1 MVSSISKTNN
11 QPNQAPKKEEIDY
24 NDKSKWTYPLNDKQI
39 SIIQDGFIDS
49 EIYNLLPDEKKINY
63 IPKPLPINMASLIK
77 LLSDFG
83 ILATLLAPIFD
94 VLKSLPKPNPFE
106 KILVIFKT
114 IDKLL
119 DIISAIE
126 TLEDV
131 PVIGTLASPVVRA
144 LRYIV
149 EFFMSL
155 FYAVIMLIDGTLM
168 VLFKLRNDIP
178 KIEERIKAM
187 TTDGE
192 TPDELQS
199 WIDKFKE
206 GVLDPFMSTKEWNQ
220 LMKEL
225 NSLVQPIN
233 DIYSLSVNMT
243 EKFSMI
249 VDSLQHINQNGKN
262 FMGDKICKIV
272 LGKTWHE
279 MELEAQERVEKE
291 FNRGPLPKLF
301 DIIEKLDKLMEQKY
315 IDKDDYEM
323 LKNHKKA
330 LKKQQAEKDLTSKIL
345 DEYTNVG
352 NFGNDFSKAWEYNY
366 DKPKSTIS
374 K

>member
-24 NDKSKWTYPLNDKQI
+24 NDKSTWTYPLNDKQI
-39 SIIQDGFIDS
+39 AIIKEGFIDS
-49 EIYNLLPDEKKINY
+49 EIYNILPDEEKKKY
-63 IPKPLPINMASLIK
+63 IPKPIPSHMGSIIK
-77 LLSDFG
+77 MLSDFG
-83 ILATLLAPIFD
+83 ILATMLAPVFD
-94 VLKSLPKPNPFE
+94 VLKRLPQPNPFE

-155 FYAVIMLIDGTLM
+155 FYAVIMLIDGTAM
-168 VLFKLRNDIP
+168 IIFKLREDIP
-178 KIEERIKAM
+178 KIEERINAM
-187 TTDGE
+187 TLHGE
-192 TPDELQS
+192 TPTGFWDA
-199 WIDKFKE
+199 IDKFFE
-206 GVLDPFMSTKEWNQ
+206 GTLDDGFYTTKEWNQ
-220 LMKEL
+220 LKKEF
-225 NSLVQPIN
+225 NSLVKPIN

-291 FNRGPLPKLF
+291 FNKGPLPKLF
-301 DIIEKLDKLMEQKY
+301 DIIEKMDNLMKQQY
-315 IDKDDYEM
+315 IDKEDYER
-323 LKNHKKA
+323 LKQHKKA
-330 LKKQQAEKDLTSKIL
+330 LKKQQAEKEYIGKSWDDFTSDIK
-345 DEYTNVG
+345 T
-352 NFGNDFSKAWEYNY
+352 AWEYNY

>member
-24 NDKSKWTYPLNDKQI
+24 NNKKSWTYPLNDRQI
-39 SIIQDGFIDS
+39 SIIQDGFI
-49 EIYNLLPDEKKINY
+49 NDEKYKSLDDEEKETY
-63 IPKPLPINMASLIK
+63 IPKPISTNMASLIK

-168 VLFKLRNDIP
+168 VWFKLQKDLP
-178 KIEERIKAM
+178 KITERIQVM
-187 TTDGE
+187 FDNGE
-192 TPDELQS
+192 TPEGFANMTK
-199 WIDKFKE
+199 KFFE
-206 GVLDPFMSTKEWNQ
+206 DSGDVFWSTKEMIQ
-220 LMKEL
+220 FRKEL

-233 DIYSLSVNMT
+233 DIYSLAVNMT
-243 EKFSMI
+243 KKFSMI
-249 VDSLQHINQNGKN
+249 VDSFKHIDWNGED
-262 FMGDKICKIV
+262 FYGDEFCKFV

-301 DIIEKLDKLMEQKY
+301 DILDKLDKLMEQQY
-315 IDKDDYEM
+315 IKKEDYEM

-330 LKKQQAEKDLTSKIL
+330 LKKQQAEEEYIGKSWGDFTSDIK
-345 DEYTNVG
+345 T
-352 NFGNDFSKAWEYNY
+352 AWEYNY

>member
-24 NDKSKWTYPLNDKQI
+24 NDKKSWTCPLNDKQI
-39 SIIQDGFIDS
+39 SIIQDDFI
-49 EIYNLLPDEKKINY
+49 EMEEYKALPDEKKKDY
-63 IPKPLPINMASLIK
+63 IPKPITSMTSIIK

-131 PVIGTLASPVVRA
+131 PVIGPLASPVVRA

-168 VLFKLRNDIP
+168 VWFKLQKDLP
-178 KIEERIKAM
+178 KIEERIKIM
-187 TTDGE
+187 FGQGE
-192 TPDELQS
+192 SPEGLKKM
-199 WIDKFKE
+199 IDRLSEEFKDDALN
-206 GVLDPFMSTKEWNQ
+206 VFMSTKEMNQ

-233 DIYSLSVNMT
+233 DIYTLAVNMT

-249 VDSLQHINQNGKN
+249 VDSFKHIDWNGED
-262 FMGDKICKIV
+262 FYGDQFCKFV

-291 FNRGPLPKLF
+291 FNKGPLPKLF
-301 DIIEKLDKLMEQKY
+301 DILEKLDKLSEQQY
-315 IDKDDYEM
+315 INKEDYA
-323 LKNHKKA
+323 LLQQHKKA
-330 LKKQQAEKDLTSKIL
+330 LKKQQAEK
-345 DEYTNVG
+345 EYIKSWDDIKS
-352 NFGNDFSKAWEYNY
+352 DFSNAWDY

>member
-11 QPNQAPKKEEIDY
+11 QPNQAPKKEDKINY
-24 NDKSKWTYPLNDKQI
+24 NDKSTWDTYPLNDKQI

-49 EIYNLLPDEKKINY
+49 EIYNILPDDEKKKY
-63 IPKPLPINMASLIK
+63 IPKPVPSHMGSIIK
-77 LLSDFG
+77 MLSDFG
-83 ILATLLAPIFD
+83 ILATMLAPVFD
-94 VLKSLPKPNPFE
+94 VLKSLPQPNPFE

-168 VLFKLRNDIP
+168 ILFKLRNDIP
-178 KIEERIKAM
+178 KIEERINAM
-187 TTDGE
+187 TLHGE
-192 TPDELQS
+192 TPTGFWDA
-199 WIDKFKE
+199 IDKFFE
-206 GVLDPFMSTKEWNQ
+206 GTLDDGFYTTKEWNQ
-220 LMKEL
+220 LKKEL

-243 EKFSMI
+243 KKFSMI
-249 VDSLQHINQNGKN
+249 VDSLQQIDQNGKN
-262 FMGDKICKIV
+262 FMGDQFCKII

-301 DIIEKLDKLMEQKY
+301 DIIEKMDNLMKQQY
-315 IDKDDYEM
+315 IDKEDYER
-323 LKNHKKA
+323 LKQHKKA
-330 LKKQQAEKDLTSKIL
+330 LKKQQAEKEYIGKSWDDFTSDIK
-345 DEYTNVG
+345 T
-352 NFGNDFSKAWEYNY
+352 AWEYNY

>member
-24 NDKSKWTYPLNDKQI
+24 NDKSTWTYPLNDKQI

-49 EIYNLLPDEKKINY
+49 EIYNLLPDEEKINY

-83 ILATLLAPIFD
+83 ILASLLAPIFD
-94 VLKSLPKPNPFE
+94 VLKSLPRPNPFE

-168 VLFKLRNDIP
+168 VCFKLRNDIP

-233 DIYSLSVNMT
+233 DIYSLAVNMT
-243 EKFSMI
+243 KKFSMI
-249 VDSLQHINQNGKN
+249 VDSFKHIDWNGKDFYGN
-262 FMGDKICKIV
+262 EFCKFV

-301 DIIEKLDKLMEQKY
+301 DILDKLDKLMEQKY
-315 IDKDDYEM
+315 IDKEDYEM

-330 LKKQQAEKDLTSKIL
+330 LKKQQAEEEYIGKSWDDFTSDIK
-345 DEYTNVG
+345 T
-352 NFGNDFSKAWEYNY
+352 AWEYNY